1 MFSNTLG
8 LQGTHQ
14 VPRFESL
21 ALTNV
26 MWINRPS
33 QLANDSPMTLADKLT
48 ESLRK
53 NGDLELAS
61 PNLQRNEYVLLPSL
75 RMRGH
80 EFCYELSVYAV
91 SSLIRTASSLTRI
104 SGVR

>member
-75 RMRGH
+75 RMRAKTTP
-80 EFCYELSVYAV
+80 LTSPSVKTWTKTA
-91 SSLIRTASSLTRI
+91 IRS
-104 SGVR
+104 